1 MNSKKIGL
9 ESDFSKRYKPEST
22 AIGLR
27 ESEAGSGGLLP
38 ETRGTPAGTQPP
50 DRPGRRNF
58 GEFSTGK
65 LRDHCVIGRSPV
77 VKLMI
82 AIACVSVL
90 LPCSAAMAQTRTSG
104 TKTSGAPTGRIQ
116 LRPASGGPKQGV
128 PAKAAGLAQEA
139 ENAQGQPAGGQTPPA
154 GNATVLLNND
164 ILNQKAP
171 PMSPELL
178 RQLDQLLE
186 FWSKSSE
193 RIVRL
198 EGRHFRIVYDTEFE
212 VERQSEGEFA
222 YEKPDKGR
230 IDIIPVAIGQD
241 LIDARQKEAEDAK
254 AQGRKSQ
261 VRLKRNGQPF
271 QLAATQPEQWSCD
284 GQRVYSLDLEKK
296 EALVAQLPA
305 VMQGQNIMDSPLPFL
320 FGMPPETAK
329 RRFTIF
335 FAGGQFD
342 PKSGRAYLTIYPRL
356 PQDGNSWKQADI
368 ILDLKEY
375 LPVAVQL
382 LDPAGTK
389 VTVYKF
395 RDFVKNE
402 PDWKMRLKLV
412 NPKARFT
419 PDLRGFH
426 VQLMGE
432 ESTQIAAPEN
442 DPAMRPPIREAVP
455 VLNPPKDGPSNGLVN
470 VGGLLHNEAVIQLE
484 RQGLTR
490 SKEKETNEIILE
502 AGPPAQ
508 KPDDIYRV
516 KSQEP
521 EPGTPLKRGMKVKL
535 TIWTDPAKTVQK

>member
-1 MNSKKIGL
+1 M
-9 ESDFSKRYKPEST
+9 EAAPFMDQT
-22 AIGLR
+22 AGI
-27 ESEAGSGGLLP
+27 
-38 ETRGTPAGTQPP
+38 
-50 DRPGRRNF
+50 F
-58 GEFSTGK
+58 GEFSIGK
-65 LRDHCVIGRSPV
+65 LGEHCVIGRSPV
-77 VKLMI
+77 VKLII

-90 LPCSAAMAQTRTSG
+90 FPCTTAMAQTRSSG
-104 TKTSGAPTGRIQ
+104 TKTPSPPTGRTQ
-116 LRPASGGPKQGV
+116 LRPAAGGPVQGTPV
-128 PAKAAGLAQEA
+128 RPVGRAQET
-139 ENAQGQPAGGQTPPA
+139 ENAQGQPAGDQATPA
-154 GNATVLLNND
+154 EIAKVVIDNS

-171 PMSPELL
+171 PMSPELQS
-178 RQLDQLLE
+178 QLDQLLE
-186 FWSKSSE
+186 SWSAASE
-193 RIVRL
+193 RITRL

-230 IDIIPVAIGQD
+230 IDITPVQINPD
-241 LIDARQKEAEDAK
+241 LIAARAKEARDARAEE
-254 AQGRKSQ
+254 RKSQ
-261 VRLKRNGQPF
+261 VRLKRNGDPF
-271 QLAATQPEQWSCD
+271 GLAVTQSEQWSCD

-305 VMQGQNIMDSPLPFL
+305 VMQGRNIMDSPLPFL

-342 PKSGRAYLTIYPRL
+342 PRSGRAYLTIYPRL

-419 PDLRGFH
+419 PDLRGFNMH
-426 VQLMGE
+426 LVGDE
-432 ESTQIAAPEN
+432 TSQITPPEN
-442 DPAMRPPIREAVP
+442 AQTLPPRLNKGTEPDA
-455 VLNPPKDGPSNGLVN
+455 NPPKDPPNGLVN
-470 VGGLLHNEAVIQLE
+470 VGGLPHDVAVLQLE

-490 SKEKETNEIILE
+490 TKEKETNEIILE

-508 KPDDIYRV
+508 KPGDIYRV
-516 KSQEP
+516 KSQDP

-535 TIWTDPAKTVQK
+535 TIWTDPAKAVKQ